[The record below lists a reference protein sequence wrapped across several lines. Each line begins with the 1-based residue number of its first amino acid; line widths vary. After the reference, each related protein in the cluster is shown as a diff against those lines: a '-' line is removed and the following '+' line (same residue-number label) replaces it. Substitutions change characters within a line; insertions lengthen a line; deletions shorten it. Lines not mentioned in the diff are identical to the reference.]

1 MPFSAFLIAAE
12 VNPAARLGIAGYV
25 VPVIAVV
32 LAVLFLGESLTIPI
46 MVGAVLILT
55 GVMLTERS
63 SRHVPVAGVNTAR

>member
-1 MPFSAFLIAAE
+1 M
-12 VNPAARLGIAGYV
+12 

-32 LAVLFLGESLTIPI
+32 LAVLFLGESVTIPI
-46 MVGAVLILT
+46 MIGAVLILT